1 MTEKLY
7 YKDSYISEFSAR
19 VVSVTEVSD
28 GYDIVLD
35 KTAFFPEEGGQ
46 SADSGYIGELKVKYV
61 YEKDGV
67 VYHKTD
73 AVPERD
79 TVFCKI
85 DFNERFD
92 KMQQHTAEH
101 ILSGVI
107 HSLFGYENVGF
118 HLGDDVVT
126 FDIDHPLTREELDR
140 VEDLANEAVFRNLKV
155 EAFFPTKK
163 ELENE
168 TYRSKL
174 DLTENVRLVKIGDVD
189 SCACCAPHVN
199 YTGEIGLI
207 KCLDFMHHRG
217 GVRITM
223 CAGGR
228 ALKDYREKYR
238 NIREISAILSEP
250 QHTTAEAL
258 NKYVSDKEKQ
268 KLELKTI
275 KRVYAE
281 SLADNVS
288 SDGNLVIIL
297 DHVGMDELRDFA
309 NKAVKHVKG
318 ILVALIGSDNDY
330 KYVMASSSVDLRV
343 KAKDINEKLSGRGG
357 GHPQMI
363 QGSLFT
369 DIKTIKKYFEC

>member
-19 VVSVTEVSD
+19 VLSVTEVSD

-61 YEKDGV
+61 YEKDGM

-73 AVPERD
+73 AVPEGD

-140 VEDLANEAVFRNLKV
+140 VEYLANEAVFRNLKV

-288 SDGNLVIIL
+288 SDSNLVIVL

-330 KYVMASSSVDLRV
+330 KYVMASGSIDLRV